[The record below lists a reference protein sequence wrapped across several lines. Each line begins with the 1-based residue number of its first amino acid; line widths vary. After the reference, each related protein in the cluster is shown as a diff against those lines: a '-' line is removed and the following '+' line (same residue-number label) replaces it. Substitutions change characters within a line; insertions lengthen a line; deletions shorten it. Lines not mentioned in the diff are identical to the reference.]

1 MNYIINKLKLS
12 QVDSYPTF
20 ESFEGA
26 DLSSI
31 IIKNMKLSADSI
43 YLRNLVARDF
53 NANVSM
59 SDKKVLNVDD
69 FSFSIA
75 DGILNGKFNYNLA
88 NNNTS
93 LRLKAK
99 AINAN
104 DLSIALFDLNNQLYG
119 DLTGDIDL
127 SCNGIDFEN
136 CMKTLNGKSNFNVSD
151 GRMPKLGSLEYLLKA
166 GNLVKGGITGISI
179 NSVIDIITP
188 LKTGDFSNIS
198 GKINIKDGEAENI
211 EIQTRGKDLS
221 LFITG
226 KYNFSTSNAE
236 MEVFGLLSK
245 KISTMFGPI
254 GNLSLNTLF
263 NAIPGVDLSKDSKIL
278 EQINKIPGIELSS
291 KAYRKFIAEIKG
303 NINGEDYVTSFR
315 WVN

>member
-1 MNYIINKLKLS
+1 M
-12 QVDSYPTF
+12 
-20 ESFEGA
+20 
-26 DLSSI
+26 
-31 IIKNMKLSADSI
+31 
-43 YLRNLVARDF
+43 
-53 NANVSM
+53 
-59 SDKKVLNVDD
+59 
-69 FSFSIA
+69 
-75 DGILNGKFNYNLA
+75 
-88 NNNTS
+88 
-93 LRLKAK
+93 KAK